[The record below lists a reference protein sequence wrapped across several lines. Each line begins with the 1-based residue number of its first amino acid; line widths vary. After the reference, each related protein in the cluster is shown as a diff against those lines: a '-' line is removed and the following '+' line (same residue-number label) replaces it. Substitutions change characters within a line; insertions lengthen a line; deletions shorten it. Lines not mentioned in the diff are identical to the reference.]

1 MKLAADQVGLQVEFH
16 DEHCRESPFYSR
28 ESHRIAWHLKA
39 WNVITEHKISLGDEI
54 ILETADLE
62 ALPLPDVNLLDMH
75 SVLQRLLALSGSAE
89 PSDDHHNDDEDDDDH
104 E

>member
-1 MKLAADQVGLQVEFH
+1 MH
-16 DEHCRESPFYSR
+16 DTKQFSR
-28 ESHRIAWHLKA
+28 EALSC
-39 WNVITEHKISLGDEI
+39 LGDEI

-75 SVLQRLLALSGSAE
+75 SVLQRLLALSGSTE